1 MIQSWNGL
9 LYVCVWGCACVS
21 HSVMSNSLQ
30 PHGLVDGQD
39 PLSMRLPRQENWS
52 ELSWPSPGNLPNP
65 VIEPGSP
72 AWQADSLPSEPPKGC
87 KQATLENK
95 QNKLW
100 KCLQILC
107 TLLTIEE
114 HVSQKDLN
122 KIHYN
127 GIYFKITMGLY
138 ISFLFH
144 FLSFLWFK
152 HL

>member
-1 MIQSWNGL
+1 MIQSQNGL
-9 LYVCVWGCACVS
+9 SCVCACVS
-21 HSVMSNSLQ
+21 HSGMFNSLQ
-30 PHGLVDGQD
+30 PHVLIDGQD
-39 PLSMRLPRQENWS
+39 PLSMRFPRQEYWS
-52 ELSWPSPGNLPNP
+52 DLTWPSPGNLPNP

-72 AWQADSLPSEPPKGC
+72 ALQADSLPSEPPKV
-87 KQATLENK
+87 ATLENR
-95 QNKLW
+95 QNKLF

-107 TLLTIEE
+107 TLLTVEE
-114 HVSQKDLN
+114 HVSQKGLN

-138 ISFLFH
+138 IIFLFH